1 MVEQITQLKLSTIV
15 KNPYQPRLVF
25 DEDKLKELAN
35 SIQENGVLQPIIV
48 RKSKLVGYELLAG
61 ERRFQASKLAGLET
75 IPAIIR
81 SYSDE
86 EMMTLSI
93 LENLQRENL
102 NPLEE
107 SKSLAQLAD
116 KLGMTHDQIAKAL
129 GKSRSYVSNLIRLL
143 GLPDTIL
150 KHVENRDISPA
161 HARTLLAEKN
171 PKKQLE
177 LVDKIIKEQLNVRAL
192 EAIIYGEEKF
202 TDKSISK
209 LNINLF
215 TDETEKELMKKLG
228 NRVKIQANKK
238 YQGNL
243 SIHFDNLDELE
254 HLIKLL
260 NFFFILLKLEAHR
273 ELKQHQ

>member
-1 MVEQITQLKLSTIV
+1 MTEEITQLKLSTIV

-25 DEDKLKELAN
+25 DEDRLRELAN
-35 SIQENGVLQPIIV
+35 SIKENGVLQPIIV
-48 RKSKLVGYELLAG
+48 RKSKLIGYELLVG

-81 SYSDE
+81 TYSDE

-107 SKSLAQLAD
+107 SKSLAQLSD
-116 KLGMTHDQIAKAL
+116 KLGMTHDEIAKAL

-143 GLPDTIL
+143 GLPDKIL
-150 KHVENRDISPA
+150 KHVENRT

-177 LVDKIIKEQLNVRAL
+177 LVDKIINEQLNVREL
-192 EAIIYGEEKF
+192 EAIIYGEEKV
-202 TDKSISK
+202 TDKSVSNS
-209 LNINLF
+209 NINLF

-228 NRVKIQANKK
+228 NKVKIQANKK
-238 YQGNL
+238 YQGKL
-243 SIHFDNLDELE
+243 SLHFDNLDELE
-254 HLIKLL
+254 HLIE
-260 NFFFILLKLEAHR
+260 LLK
-273 ELKQHQ
+273 K

>member
-1 MVEQITQLKLSTIV
+1 MTEEITQLKLSTIV

-25 DEDKLKELAN
+25 DEDRLRELAN
-35 SIQENGVLQPIIV
+35 SIKENGVLQPIIV
-48 RKSKLVGYELLAG
+48 RKSKLIGYELLAG

-81 SYSDE
+81 TYSDE

-107 SKSLAQLAD
+107 SKSLAQLSE
-116 KLGMTHDQIAKAL
+116 KLGMTHDEIAKAL

-143 GLPDTIL
+143 GLPDKIL
-150 KHVENRDISPA
+150 KHVENRTLSPA

-177 LVDKIIKEQLNVRAL
+177 LVDKIINEQLNVREL
-192 EAIIYGEEKF
+192 EAIIYGEEKV
-202 TDKSISK
+202 TDKSVSNS
-209 LNINLF
+209 NINLF

-260 NFFFILLKLEAHR
+260 K
-273 ELKQHQ
+273 K

>member
-1 MVEQITQLKLSTIV
+1 MTEEITQLKLSTIV

-25 DEDKLKELAN
+25 DEDRLRELAN
-35 SIQENGVLQPIIV
+35 SIKENGVLQPIIV
-48 RKSKLVGYELLAG
+48 RKSKLIGYELLVG

-81 SYSDE
+81 TYSDE

-107 SKSLAQLAD
+107 SKSLAQLSD
-116 KLGMTHDQIAKAL
+116 KLGMTHDEIAKAL

-143 GLPDTIL
+143 GLPDKIL
-150 KHVENRDISPA
+150 KHVENRTLSPA

-177 LVDKIIKEQLNVRAL
+177 LVDKIINEQLNVREL

-202 TDKSISK
+202 TDKSVSN

-215 TDETEKELMKKLG
+215 
-228 NRVKIQANKK
+228 
-238 YQGNL
+238 
-243 SIHFDNLDELE
+243 DNIDELE
-254 HLIKLL
+254 HLIE
-260 NFFFILLKLEAHR
+260 LLK
-273 ELKQHQ
+273 K

>member
-1 MVEQITQLKLSTIV
+1 MTGVQTCALPISTIV

-25 DEDKLKELAN
+25 DEDRLRELAN
-35 SIQENGVLQPIIV
+35 SIKENGVLQPIIV
-48 RKSKLVGYELLAG
+48 RKSKLIGYELLAG

-81 SYSDE
+81 TYSDE

-107 SKSLAQLAD
+107 SKSLAQLSE
-116 KLGMTHDQIAKAL
+116 KLGMTHDEIAKAL

-143 GLPDTIL
+143 GLPDKIL
-150 KHVENRDISPA
+150 KHVENRTLSPA

-177 LVDKIIKEQLNVRAL
+177 LVDKIINEQLNVREL
-192 EAIIYGEEKF
+192 EAIIYGEEKV
-202 TDKSISK
+202 TDKSVSNS
-209 LNINLF
+209 NINLF

-228 NRVKIQANKK
+228 NKVKIQANKK
-238 YQGNL
+238 YQGKL
-243 SIHFDNLDELE
+243 SLHFDNLDELE
-254 HLIKLL
+254 HLIE
-260 NFFFILLKLEAHR
+260 LLK
-273 ELKQHQ
+273 K

>member
-1 MVEQITQLKLSTIV
+1 MTEEITQLKLSTIV

-25 DEDKLKELAN
+25 DEDRLRELAN
-35 SIQENGVLQPIIV
+35 SIKENGVLQPIIV
-48 RKSKLVGYELLAG
+48 RKSKLIGYELLAG

-81 SYSDE
+81 TYSDE

-107 SKSLAQLAD
+107 SKSLAQLSE
-116 KLGMTHDQIAKAL
+116 KLGMTHDEIAKAL

-143 GLPDTIL
+143 GLPDKIL
-150 KHVENRDISPA
+150 KHVENRTLSPA

-177 LVDKIIKEQLNVRAL
+177 LVDKIINEQLNVREL
-192 EAIIYGEEKF
+192 EAIIYGEEKV
-202 TDKSISK
+202 TDKSVS
-209 LNINLF
+209 NSN
-215 TDETEKELMKKLG
+215 TVSYT
-228 NRVKIQANKK
+228 
-238 YQGNL
+238 
-243 SIHFDNLDELE
+243 
-254 HLIKLL
+254 HLTLPTICSV
-260 NFFFILLKLEAHR
+260 
-273 ELKQHQ
+273 

>member
-171 PKKQLE
+171 PKKQLNE
-177 LVDKIIKEQLNVRAL
+177 
-192 EAIIYGEEKF
+192 
-202 TDKSISK
+202 
-209 LNINLF
+209 
-215 TDETEKELMKKLG
+215 
-228 NRVKIQANKK
+228 
-238 YQGNL
+238 
-243 SIHFDNLDELE
+243 
-254 HLIKLL
+254 
-260 NFFFILLKLEAHR
+260 
-273 ELKQHQ
+273 